1 MAIFSL
7 FQQFNCKGGGQ
18 ADTDKPIV
26 PYLGAIYF
34 LPILIVPFSPFYSY
48 IFCVFIMVGLSSY
61 ITREYRILLS
71 LNLVFTIALLYGS
84 RLYFNTAPSYDDDFS
99 RYYQNYL
106 DVYDSIP
113 RAMLAWNKGYEIGLP
128 VFYKMLS
135 LILPKLTPQYVLF
148 FTAFSVALLFYV
160 WLEKYGVKY
169 VKQEQRAALIAF
181 SLFVGIFIESLGL
194 TRQCFASIFLLYGFF
209 ARPIYWKIL
218 FFAIAFSFHQSSIIV
233 IILGYFFYYFP
244 RLGLLLFTVFL
255 VFFISSSVIA
265 NSLLKEFAP
274 NFKALFLNSVS
285 WYLTRYIDSNG
296 YNPLSL
302 INTNIMKVILMVSM
316 CFVLYIVSPRDKIM
330 RHFKTIILVCC
341 IIYITQ
347 IFPVRIVMIVCNL
360 AFCFILF
367 LVFRHFFKLT
377 LLFFFPYFL
386 KLMYNYLVNG
396 DSPETNA
403 IELFFSY
410 PESSLYPFYYFFQG
424 ALQ

>member
-1 MAIFSL
+1 
-7 FQQFNCKGGGQ
+7 
-18 ADTDKPIV
+18 
-26 PYLGAIYF
+26 
-34 LPILIVPFSPFYSY
+34 
-48 IFCVFIMVGLSSY
+48 MVSLSSY

-84 RLYFNTAPSYDDDFS
+84 RLYFNVAPSYDDDFS

-135 LILPKLTPQYVLF
+135 FIFPKLTPQYVLF

-244 RLGLLLFTVFL
+244 RLGLLLFFGFL
-255 VFFISSSVIA
+255 TLFI
-265 NSLLKEFAP
+265 
-274 NFKALFLNSVS
+274 LNSIVVNS
-285 WYLTRYIDSNG
+285 SLKGLTPIFAHYIDANG

-302 INTNIMKVILMVSM
+302 IHTNIMKVILMVGM
-316 CFVLYIVSPRDKIM
+316 CFVLYIVNPRDKIM
-330 RHFKTIILVCC
+330 RNFKTIILVCC

-347 IFPVRIVMIVCNL
+347 IFPVRIVMIVGDL